1 MSAKNIILGPSD
13 SYDYASLCM
22 PSLPWTK
29 KEKKPKLQFYSKDEP
44 LPLLLSLI
52 MGLQHAFAMVGG
64 LITPV
69 SARNLLVKLT
79 IQ

>member
-1 MSAKNIILGPSD
+1 MTGSIKDAIIGSSD

-22 PSLPWTK
+22 PTTPWAK
-29 KEKKPKLQFYSKDEP
+29 KEDKAKTRFYGKDEP
-44 LPLLLSLI
+44 LPLLLSMI

-69 SARNLLVKLT
+69 STRFA
-79 IQ
+79 